1 MVQNGDEMEISE
13 ICHEPFDHVVI
24 DNFISDIEAE
34 QLSKEFPNYNSQ
46 IWSTYGYTY
55 DSPIEKKRT
64 IRDWKA
70 FPPNTYQFFLKLC
83 SKKMSNFI
91 ESLFNCKNEIFP
103 DYGLHGAGWHTH
115 KSGDHL
121 NIHLDYS
128 IHPFANLQRKYN
140 LILYLTPNWNNSW
153 GGSLEFW
160 SHDFKNNKPNE
171 KIKTINNI
179 YKRAVIFDTTQNS
192 WHGISEPINCPEN
205 IFRKSIAMYFL
216 TNPDTSAEKR
226 KRALYAPL
234 DNQKY
239 NPDILELIRRRCM

>member
-1 MVQNGDEMEISE
+1 MEISE

-24 DNFISDIEAE
+24 DNFISDTEAE
-34 QLSKEFPNYNSQ
+34 QLLKEFPNHNSQ
-46 IWSTYGYTY
+46 TWSTYGHTY
-55 DSPIEKKRT
+55 DSPLEKKRT

-91 ESLFNCKNEIFP
+91 ESLFDYKKDIYP
-103 DYGLHGAGWHTH
+103 DYGLHGAGWHSH
-115 KSGDHL
+115 KGGDHL

-140 LILYLTPNWNNSW
+140 LILYLTPNWNVNW
-153 GGSLEFW
+153 RGSLEFW
-160 SHDFKNNKPNE
+160 SHDFKNNKPKE

-192 WHGISEPINCPEN
+192 WHGLSEELKCPEN
-205 IFRKSIAMYFL
+205 ISRKSIAMYYL
-216 TNPDTSAEKR
+216 TDPVVEVDKR

-234 DNQKY
+234 KSQQNDVE
-239 NPDILELIRRRCM
+239 ILTLINKRAYE